1 MDASLPGPAATPPA
15 GSLRWQ
21 AWLFTPRP
29 LQPLT
34 ATLFALEAELHSIV
48 AADVDHGVSHLKLQ
62 WWKDEIDR
70 LGHGA
75 ARHPLTR
82 ALWQARPDAATAW
95 RPLQDALSSLE
106 LDLANA
112 SYQTE
117 AELEDYLGRADGF
130 WRTAVPALCAAG
142 DAAHLEDLARA
153 AGQSVRLVEIIRDL
167 RQDAVDGRIYLPLA
181 WLDEVGIS
189 HVELRAADTCAGAQ
203 QCLERLASRATRQWQ
218 QAMNEF
224 DKADRP
230 ELRGLRVLGALHA
243 SLLDRIAH
251 DRFAVGQRRIAQ
263 APLAGLWTAWRAA
276 RHH

>member
-1 MDASLPGPAATPPA
+1 MSVSLPGPAAAPPA

-34 ATLFALEAELHSIV
+34 ATLFALEAELRSIV
-48 AADVDHGVSHLKLQ
+48 AAEVDHGVSHLKLQ

-70 LGHGA
+70 LGRSA
-75 ARHPLTR
+75 ARHPLTQ
-82 ALWQARPDAATAW
+82 ALQQARPDAAVAW
-95 RPLQDALSSLE
+95 QPLQDALLGLD

-117 AELEDYLGRADGF
+117 AELDVYLGRADGF
-130 WRTAVPALCAAG
+130 WRAAVRALCPAG
-142 DAAHLEDLARA
+142 DTGRLERLARA

-167 RQDAVDGRIYLPLA
+167 RQDAVGGRIYLPLA

-189 HVELRAADTCAGAQ
+189 HVELRAADAGAGAQ
-203 QCLERLASRATRQWQ
+203 QCLERLATRAARQWQ

-224 DKADRP
+224 DEVDRP

-243 SLLDRIAH
+243 ALLDRIAH

-276 RHH
+276 RQH